1 MTDRGYVVLT
11 RNAIPKDGESIFDEL
26 RGRASFV
33 LEHRWVMSVAM
44 GRALRPD
51 ECVDHMNG
59 VRHDNRLENLRLYV
73 RGLNQP
79 GSCPGAGTFYH
90 EWQMAE
96 ARVRELEAK
105 VR

>member
-1 MTDRGYVVLT
+1 MLT
-11 RNAIPKDGESIFDEL
+11 KNAIPEERLDMFEEL
-26 RGRASFV
+26 RRSANFV
-33 LEHRWVMSVAM
+33 SEHRWVMSVAL

-59 VRHDNRLENLRLYV
+59 IRHDNRLENLRLYV

-96 ARVRELEAK
+96 ARVRELEAQLTHH
-105 VR
+105 